1 MFRELIAGSAAM
13 LVLGACP
20 FAPRATAADGDQV
33 IQVDD
38 GQLRCMLS
46 ADYKGRG
53 YAMAVC
59 GRTDGRGFGES
70 PMSTGKFPVRL
81 NLVVVR
87 GTGEM
92 WWEAG
97 AVPASATGDAVLSVG
112 QSYVSNGWTVT
123 TQPGR
128 TVIKNDDSGHGLNVN
143 AVDVRQF

>member
-1 MFRELIAGSAAM
+1 MFRELIAASAAL
-13 LVLGACP
+13 LVFGACP
-20 FAPRATAADGDQV
+20 FAPQAYAADGDQV
-33 IQVDD
+33 IRVDD
-38 GQLRCMLS
+38 GQLRCLLS

-59 GRTDGRGFGES
+59 GRTDGRGFAAS
-70 PMSTGKFPVRL
+70 PMSIGKYPERL
-81 NLVVVR
+81 DLVVVR
-87 GTGEM
+87 GTGET
-92 WWEAG
+92 WFEAG

-112 QSYVSNGWTVT
+112 QTYVSNGWTVT